1 MNYKT
6 GLEDFIGKES
16 LSKTLRNA
24 LIPTESTK
32 IHMEEMGVIRDD
44 ELRAEKQQELK
55 EIMDDYYRAFIEEK
69 LGQIQGIQWNSL
81 FQKMEETMEDIS
93 VRKDLDKIQ
102 NEKRKEICCYFT
114 SDKRFKDLF
123 NAKFIT
129 DILPNFI
136 KDNKEYT
143 EEEKAEKEQTRVLF
157 QRFATAFTNYFNQ
170 RRNNFSE
177 DNISTAISFRI
188 VNENSE
194 IHLQNM
200 RAFQRIEQQYP
211 EEVCGMEEEYKDML
225 QEWQMKH
232 IYSVDFY
239 DRVLTQPGIEYYNGI
254 CGKINEHMNQF
265 CQKNRINK
273 NDFRMKKL
281 HKQILCKKS
290 SYYEIPFRFESDQEV
305 YDALNE
311 FIKTMKKKEIIRRC
325 VHLGQECDDYDLG
338 KIYISSNKY
347 EQISNALYGSWDT
360 IRKCIKEEYMD
371 ALPGKGEKKEEKAEA
386 AAKKEEYR
394 SIADIDKIISLY
406 GSEMDRTISAKKCI
420 TEICDMAGQ
429 ISIDP
434 LVCNSDIKLL
444 QNREKTTEIKTIL
457 DSFLHVYQWGQTFIV
472 SDIIE
477 KDSYFYSELED
488 VLEDF
493 EGITTLYNHVRSYVT
508 QKPYS
513 TVKFKLHF
521 GSPTLANGWSQ
532 SKEYDNNA
540 ILLMRNQK
548 FYLGIFNVRNKPD
561 KQIIKG
567 HEKEEK
573 GDYKKMFEFSFDY
586 NNYIKKGTILASTKW
601 KVYTNGTRLKRI
613 VVNGKYTSQSMEVE
627 LTDAMEKMLQR
638 AGIEYHDGKD
648 LKGQIVEKGIEAEII
663 DIFRLTVQMRNSRSE
678 SEDREYDRLISPV
691 LNDKGEFF
699 DTATA
704 DKTLPQD
711 ADANGAYCIALK
723 GLYEVKQIKE
733 NWKENEQFPRNKL
746 VQDNKTWFDF
756 MQKKR
761 YL

>member
-32 IHMEEMGVIRDD
+32 IHMEEIGVIRDD

-254 CGKINEHMNQF
+254 C
-265 CQKNRINK
+265 
-273 NDFRMKKL
+273 
-281 HKQILCKKS
+281 KS
-290 SYYEIPFRFESDQEV
+290 F
-305 YDALNE
+305 
-311 FIKTMKKKEIIRRC
+311 FI
-325 VHLGQECDDYDLG
+325 
-338 KIYISSNKY
+338 
-347 EQISNALYGSWDT
+347 
-360 IRKCIKEEYMD
+360 
-371 ALPGKGEKKEEKAEA
+371 
-386 AAKKEEYR
+386 
-394 SIADIDKIISLY
+394 
-406 GSEMDRTISAKKCI
+406 
-420 TEICDMAGQ
+420 
-429 ISIDP
+429 
-434 LVCNSDIKLL
+434 
-444 QNREKTTEIKTIL
+444 
-457 DSFLHVYQWGQTFIV
+457 
-472 SDIIE
+472 
-477 KDSYFYSELED
+477 
-488 VLEDF
+488 
-493 EGITTLYNHVRSYVT
+493 
-508 QKPYS
+508 
-513 TVKFKLHF
+513 
-521 GSPTLANGWSQ
+521 
-532 SKEYDNNA
+532 
-540 ILLMRNQK
+540 
-548 FYLGIFNVRNKPD
+548 
-561 KQIIKG
+561 
-567 HEKEEK
+567 
-573 GDYKKMFEFSFDY
+573 
-586 NNYIKKGTILASTKW
+586 
-601 KVYTNGTRLKRI
+601 
-613 VVNGKYTSQSMEVE
+613 
-627 LTDAMEKMLQR
+627 
-638 AGIEYHDGKD
+638 
-648 LKGQIVEKGIEAEII
+648 
-663 DIFRLTVQMRNSRSE
+663 
-678 SEDREYDRLISPV
+678 
-691 LNDKGEFF
+691 
-699 DTATA
+699 
-704 DKTLPQD
+704 
-711 ADANGAYCIALK
+711 
-723 GLYEVKQIKE
+723 
-733 NWKENEQFPRNKL
+733 
-746 VQDNKTWFDF
+746 
-756 MQKKR
+756 
-761 YL
+761 